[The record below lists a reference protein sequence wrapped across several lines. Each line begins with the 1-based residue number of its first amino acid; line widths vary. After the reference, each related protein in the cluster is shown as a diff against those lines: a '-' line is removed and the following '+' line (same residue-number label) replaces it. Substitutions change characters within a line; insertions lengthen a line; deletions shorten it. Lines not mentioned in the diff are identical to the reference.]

1 MFIDIW
7 EAPAVVFAM
16 NQFSEKRICCN
27 TWRKQP
33 GNEDSSGTHKKEK
46 WHLFLGERV
55 EPGFLG

>member
-1 MFIDIW
+1 
-7 EAPAVVFAM
+7 M
-16 NQFSEKRICCN
+16 NEFFEKSICCN

-46 WHLFLGERV
+46 WHLFLGEKES